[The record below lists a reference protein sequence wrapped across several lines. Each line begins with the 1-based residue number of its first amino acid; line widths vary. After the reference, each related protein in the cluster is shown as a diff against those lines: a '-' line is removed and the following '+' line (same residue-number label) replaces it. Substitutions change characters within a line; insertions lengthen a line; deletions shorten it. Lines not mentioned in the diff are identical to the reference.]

1 MKLFIIWVLL
11 LWGEANQRGFFGP
24 SVPLAPRQ
32 RLLVAFC
39 VWEAWLYSLQLTW
52 ALARALIS

>member
-32 RLLVAFC
+32 RLPVPTCPSVFGKPGFIP
-39 VWEAWLYSLQLTW
+39 S
-52 ALARALIS
+52 R